1 MPDLV
6 IFGLFGM
13 AAGFAYI
20 NYLLKKNS
28 IGIIRTDPIVN
39 NEEQE
44 IAPNYEESQMQPP
57 VYVREIEQA
66 PPPY

>member
-13 AAGFAYI
+13 VAGFAYI

-28 IGIIRTDPIVN
+28 IGITSAVNVLN

-44 IAPNYEESQMQPP
+44 IAPNYEESQIQPP
-57 VYVREIEQA
+57 IYVQAIEQA

>member
-13 AAGFAYI
+13 VAGFAYI

-28 IGIIRTDPIVN
+28 ISITSAVNVLN

-44 IAPNYEESQMQPP
+44 TAPNYEESQMQPP
-57 VYVREIEQA
+57 IYVREIEQA